1 MVGNILD
8 HQQIRR
14 VAVLTNPAAGR
25 GIAAERAVEARR
37 EFFRRGIDVVALA
50 GASAE
55 ASRELARHALDDD
68 LLDALVV
75 CGGDGLIHL
84 ALQEQAGSKKPLGII
99 PAGTGNDHAREYRIP
114 LDVRGAVDAIVGG
127 YSTHTDLGVIRH
139 GDEERYFGTIA
150 MAGFDSQV
158 TERAN
163 TIKWPRGKLRY
174 LLASGIEFPSFRAR
188 PARLETPDGEE
199 LFNGQAILCVVG
211 NTKSYGGGMTVVPDA
226 DHHDGLFDITVLEEV
241 PRRTFLLQAR
251 QFMAG
256 DFSGL
261 GGAIKRF
268 RVPEVTL
275 HMPGVNTYVDGDRSF
290 PTPVSLRIAPGAGHY
305 LVPKP

>member
-1 MVGNILD
+1 MTSNILS
-8 HQQIRR
+8 HQPIRR

-37 EFFRRGIDVVALA
+37 EFYRRGIDVVALA
-50 GASAE
+50 GASAQ
-55 ASRELARHALDDD
+55 ASRELARHALSDD

-84 ALQEQAGSKKPLGII
+84 ALQEQAGSDKPLGII

-114 LDVRGAVDAIVGG
+114 LDVRGAVNTIVGG

-139 GDEERYFGTIA
+139 GDKERYFGTVA

-174 LLASGIEFPSFRAR
+174 LLASGIEFPRFHAR
-188 PARLETPDGEE
+188 PTQLTTPDGQV
-199 LFNGQAILCVVG
+199 LFEGPAILCVIG
-211 NTKSYGGGMTVVPDA
+211 NTKSYGGGMTIVPDA
-226 DHHDGLFDITVLEEV
+226 DHHDGLFDITLLTDI
-241 PRRTFLLQAR
+241 PRRRFLPQAR
-251 QFMAG
+251 KFMAG

-261 GGAIKRF
+261 GDAIKRF
-268 RVPEVTL
+268 REPAL
-275 HMPGVNTYVDGDRSF
+275 SLNMPGVHTYVDGDRSF
-290 PTPVSLRIAPGAGHY
+290 SSPVSLRIAAGAGHY